1 MSDRGDRQRR
11 LRGLEKRDLKNRRI
25 LIVED
30 DGLNRFYLSKVLGRS
45 GADVLSVDNGEEAV
59 SACTEDNEYDLILM
73 DVGLP
78 GIDGVE
84 ATKQI
89 LAHCPEQRILLLT
102 AHTSESDMR
111 IYQQIA
117 VAGIMA
123 KPVREE
129 ILIERII
136 ETIEA

>member
-59 SACTEDNEYDLILM
+59 SACTENKGYDLILM